1 MLLQALVEYAEKNL
15 TSQLSNPEFETKPV
29 PYLLDIALTGE
40 FLGIIPRFQEVQRG
54 KKKFTQPQPLLV
66 PKSPVNRNSGLHP
79 LLAADDA
86 KYVLGDGSWSQ
97 KEGASE
103 RNAELNGAFIA
114 RLKDAATATGDLE
127 LAACA
132 AFYDDESRVEAARAK
147 LEELKPAPGSMVALS
162 VGQRPVVNSVAARQ
176 YWADHFSKAFA
187 VRNDKGGLGM
197 CLISGRYGPIAP
209 THEMIKGLSS
219 LGGQPSGVAL
229 MSFDKAAFRSYGWEK
244 NANSPVSPGRAQA
257 YVLALNDLIRSGSNP
272 SRVDQNGVGYL
283 FWTKLPASDVLD
295 FESIMRPTAE
305 RVKALLKPDP
315 GAADLQA
322 NDFYMLG
329 VSGNGARMLIRFWM
343 HETLG
348 NVIRN
353 LAGWFSGL
361 KIIDPFRGE
370 ISQPPAIWQLL
381 QTLSRDKSPPQC
393 GVQILRRALEGTPL
407 GNNILALAMGRLRVE
422 QGANRLN
429 AVRAGLVRLC
439 VNDIE
444 KGAIIMSEKLDDS
457 QRDPA
462 YLCGRLLAVYDYLQY
477 KAQGE
482 LNSSVADRYYTLA
495 SSYPALAFPKAS
507 DLGLKH
513 LRKLRRINYGLMV
526 NIDKQIQEI
535 HGLLAMQG
543 AQFPGRLSL
552 VDQGKFAIG
561 FHHQRANY
569 FQSTK
574 SEQPEQTEFKENL

>member
-1 MLLQALVEYAEKNL
+1 MLLQALVEYAENNL
-15 TSQLSNPEFETKPV
+15 TSQLSKPEFETKPV
-29 PYLLDIALTGE
+29 PYLLDIALSGE

-54 KKKFTQPQPLLV
+54 KKKFTQPQPLVV

-86 KYVLGDGSWSQ
+86 KYVLGNGSWSQ
-97 KEGASE
+97 KEGAGD
-103 RNAELNGAFIA
+103 RNAELNKAFIE
-114 RLKDAATATGDLE
+114 RLKDAATATEDPE

-132 AFYDDESRVEAARAK
+132 AFYDDESRVAAARTR

-162 VGQRPVVNSVAARQ
+162 VMQRPVVNSAASRR

-187 VRNDKGGLGM
+187 VRNDKGGMGM

-244 NANSPVSPGRAQA
+244 NANSPVSPNRAQA
-257 YVLALNDLIRSGSNP
+257 YVLALNDLIRSGTNP

-283 FWTKLPASDVLD
+283 FWTRLAASDVLD
-295 FESIMRPTAE
+295 LASIMQPSAE
-305 RVKALLKPDP
+305 RVKALLNLDP

-322 NDFYMLG
+322 NNFYMLG
-329 VSGNGARMLIRFWM
+329 VSGNGARLLIRFWM

-353 LAGWFSGL
+353 LKEWFSGL
-361 KIIDPFRGE
+361 KIIAPFPSE
-370 ISQPPAIWQLL
+370 AYTPPAIWQLL
-381 QTLSRDKSPPQC
+381 GTLSRDKTPPQC
-393 GVQILRRALEGTPL
+393 GVHLLRRALEGTPL
-407 GNNILALAMGRLRVE
+407 GNDILARALARLRVE
-422 QGANRLN
+422 KGLDRLN
-429 AVRAGLVRLC
+429 PVRAGLVRLC
-439 VNDIE
+439 INDIE
-444 KGAIIMSEKLDDS
+444 KGAIVMKEELDDNL
-457 QRDPA
+457 RDPA

-477 KAQGE
+477 QAQGK

-495 SSYPALAFPKAS
+495 SSYPALAFPKLI

-513 LRKLRRINYGLMV
+513 MRKLRGIRQGLMI
-526 NIDKQIQEI
+526 NLDKLIQEI
-535 HGLLAMQG
+535 YEMLNEQG
-543 AQFPGRLSL
+543 ARFPGRLSL

-561 FHHQRANY
+561 FHHQRAA
-569 FQSTK
+569 FFSRTST
-574 SEQPEQTEFKENL
+574 EQTESKENV

>member
-1 MLLQALVEYAEKNL
+1 VLLQALVEYAENNL
-15 TSQLSNPEFETKPV
+15 TTQLSNPEFETKPV
-29 PYLLDIALTGE
+29 PYLLDIGPSGE

-86 KYVLGDGSWSQ
+86 KYVFGHGSWSQ
-97 KEGASE
+97 NEGAAE
-103 RNAELNGAFIA
+103 REAELNRSFVD
-114 RLKDAATATGDLE
+114 RLKDAATVTGDPE
-127 LAACA
+127 LTACA
-132 AFYDDESRVEAARAK
+132 AFYEDESRVATARMR
-147 LEELKPAPGSMVALS
+147 LEELKPAAGSMVALS
-162 VGQRPVVNSVAARQ
+162 VMQRPVVNSAAARR

-187 VRNDKGGLGM
+187 VRNDKGGMGM

-244 NANSPVSPGRAQA
+244 NANSPVSPDRAQA
-257 YVLALNDLIRSGSNP
+257 YVLALNDLIRSGTNP

-295 FESIMRPTAE
+295 FASIMQPTAE
-305 RVKALLKPDP
+305 RVKALLNLDP
-315 GAADLQA
+315 GAAELQS

-329 VSGNGARMLIRFWM
+329 VSGNGARLLIRFWM

-353 LAGWFSGL
+353 LKEWFSGL
-361 KIIDPFRGE
+361 KIIAPFPSE
-370 ISQPPAIWQLL
+370 AYTPPAIWQLL
-381 QTLSRDKSPPQC
+381 GTLSRDKTPPQC
-393 GVQILRRALEGTPL
+393 GVHLLRRALEGTPL
-407 GNNILALAMGRLRVE
+407 GNDILARALARLRVE
-422 QGANRLN
+422 QGLDRLN
-429 AVRAGLVRLC
+429 PVRAGLVRLC
-439 VNDIE
+439 INDIE
-444 KGAIIMSEKLDDS
+444 KGAIVMKEELDDS
-457 QRDPA
+457 LRDPA

-477 KAQGE
+477 QAQGK

-495 SSYPALAFPKAS
+495 SSYPALAFPKLI

-513 LRKLRRINYGLMV
+513 MRKLRGIKQGLMI
-526 NIDKQIQEI
+526 NLDKLIQEI
-535 HGLLAMQG
+535 YEMLNAQG
-543 AQFPGRLSL
+543 AKFPGRLSL
-552 VDQGKFAIG
+552 VEQGKFAIG
-561 FHHQRANY
+561 FHHQRAA
-569 FQSTK
+569 FFSRAST
-574 SEQPEQTEFKENL
+574 EQTESKENV